1 MRLKNRF
8 ARPSFN
14 GYRDALFNLAVA
26 LPDRPPHI
34 VEVQVHLS
42 PILEKK
48 AEAHEYY
55 SFFRRHFHGNMASC
69 DDCMRLLD
77 ECLDGVGGHTLF
89 SVKMLEDVA
98 LSSDVAK
105 LDALADLFE
114 HRCSKYHIA
123 RPGVHLFRLD
133 ARRGG
138 GVLSR
143 RASRNDSRL
152 SGPHFPQA
160 RVRRGGLPDGAGPA
174 RGAPEIIHALQDF
187 RRLRVGR

>member
-1 MRLKNRF
+1 VDVARSTIVVDTEEQLSGVFTYLLDKCDVVRLKNRF

-55 SFFRRHFHGNMASC
+55 AFFRRHFHGNMASC

-114 HRCSKYHIA
+114 HRCSKCRSGVWKA
-123 RPGVHLFRLD
+123 CLDERLVSSTCVERRPKRLVQ
-133 ARRGG
+133 R
-138 GVLSR
+138 
-143 RASRNDSRL
+143 
-152 SGPHFPQA
+152 
-160 RVRRGGLPDGAGPA
+160 
-174 RGAPEIIHALQDF
+174 
-187 RRLRVGR
+187 